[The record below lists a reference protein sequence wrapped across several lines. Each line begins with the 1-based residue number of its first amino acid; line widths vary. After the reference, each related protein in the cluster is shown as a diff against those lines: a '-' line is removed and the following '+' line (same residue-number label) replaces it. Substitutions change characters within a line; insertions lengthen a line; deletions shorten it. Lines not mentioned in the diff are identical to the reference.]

1 MKLSFIALKSTRY
14 SDSQNILTAYSR
26 ELGRV
31 SMAVPAGKGKGASRI
46 RALTMPLSILECETD
61 VKPSREVMPIR
72 QVRPVI
78 VLGEVHTH
86 PVKQMLAMFL
96 AEVLSVVLRE
106 SVPDDRV
113 YRYLESSIS
122 YLDSVHGG
130 LVANFHICFLL
141 HLGRLLG
148 IEPDVSTYAPGM
160 VIDLRDGI
168 WRGSMPLH
176 GEWLSPEESAAA
188 VRMLRMTYSNMASF
202 RLTRE
207 QRSRAL
213 DLVLRY
219 YSLHVAPLSHIRS
232 LEILRSMF

>member
-14 SDSQNILTAYSR
+14 SDSQSILTAYSR

-61 VKPSREVMPIR
+61 VKPGREVMPIR

-168 WRGSMPLH
+168 WRGSL
-176 GEWLSPEESAAA
+176 
-188 VRMLRMTYSNMASF
+188 
-202 RLTRE
+202 
-207 QRSRAL
+207 
-213 DLVLRY
+213 
-219 YSLHVAPLSHIRS
+219 
-232 LEILRSMF
+232 LRSPRRQWGC

>member
-1 MKLSFIALKSTRY
+1 M
-14 SDSQNILTAYSR
+14 
-26 ELGRV
+26 
-31 SMAVPAGKGKGASRI
+31 
-46 RALTMPLSILECETD
+46 
-61 VKPSREVMPIR
+61 
-72 QVRPVI
+72 
-78 VLGEVHTH
+78 
-86 PVKQMLAMFL
+86 
-96 AEVLSVVLRE
+96 
-106 SVPDDRV
+106 
-113 YRYLESSIS
+113 
-122 YLDSVHGG
+122 HGG

-188 VRMLRMTYSNMASF
+188 VGMLRMTYSNMASF